1 MARAR
6 SSGQLTQ
13 VAGEA
18 RRILGDG
25 AGRGEEGRGA
35 VGSELVVEM
44 HVGDRLLDRRNER
57 RADRAHQDTVSS
69 PLHESGDALP
79 CGAVILDILNDGKP
93 GPA

>member
-1 MARAR
+1 
-6 SSGQLTQ
+6 
-13 VAGEA
+13 
-18 RRILGDG
+18 
-25 AGRGEEGRGA
+25 
-35 VGSELVVEM
+35 M